1 MSRRVTC
8 NGHSAILMPAKL
20 NACLKMIDTGYL
32 APLTLP
38 LVPQAHSTHSCAS
51 SLQRDLTR
59 ERPSCRTPQRSGY
72 MSGCQ
77 RLVSACLNLLHICHR
92 SVTNLSQAVTDLSP
106 HGHKFVTR
114 CHRDVTTRR
123 ELSQAMRAC
132 DFARAMRTTA
142 KRRFTEFH
150 IFVACVAGVSHV
162 SQDCHRDVA
171 RLSRS
176 VTRCR
181 RCVARC
187 HRDVTAKSHIC
198 HTLSQAVATTV
209 TLVTPCHRVSIH
221 LSTCRQVDI

>member
-1 MSRRVTC
+1 MF
-8 NGHSAILMPAKL
+8 
-20 NACLKMIDTGYL
+20 
-32 APLTLP
+32 APPTRT
-38 LVPQAHSTHSCAS
+38 QAHARALSEVNR
-51 SLQRDLTR
+51 QK
-59 ERPSCRTPQRSGY
+59 
-72 MSGCQ
+72 
-77 RLVSACLNLLHICHR
+77 LV
-92 SVTNLSQAVTDLSP
+92 
-106 HGHKFVTR
+106 
-114 CHRDVTTRR
+114 
-123 ELSQAMRAC
+123 RAC

-198 HTLSQAVATTV
+198 HKLSQAVATTV
-209 TLVTPCHRVSIH
+209 TPVTSCHRVSIH
-221 LSTCRQVDI
+221 LSTCRQVDISPLRWGVHLVDPCLHKSVTLEKVPLKKVHEQTLCWRRTT

>member
-1 MSRRVTC
+1 MCYSRSQTDKSRNV
-8 NGHSAILMPAKL
+8 
-20 NACLKMIDTGYL
+20 ACSRHPHARKR
-32 APLTLP
+32 A
-38 LVPQAHSTHSCAS
+38 
-51 SLQRDLTR
+51 
-59 ERPSCRTPQRSGY
+59 
-72 MSGCQ
+72 
-77 RLVSACLNLLHICHR
+77 HR
-92 SVTNLSQAVTDLSP
+92 SKNRQKLV
-106 HGHKFVTR
+106 
-114 CHRDVTTRR
+114 
-123 ELSQAMRAC
+123 RAC

-198 HTLSQAVATTV
+198 HSLSQAVTTTV
-209 TLVTPCHRVSIH
+209 TPVTPCHRVSIH
-221 LSTCRQVDI
+221 LSTCRQVDISPLRWGVYSECTRPCQEHF